1 MALIRYEFYYMM
13 IDNDL
18 VTSVVFTTSFYYLI
32 INEFGSNFDLELKII
47 LGLTT
52 LGFLYS
58 IFHNDY
64 SHVFIY
70 LINTLLKIGV
80 SWKNSYEK
88 RKTYKE
94 SDSIART
101 LTSHIITFDE
111 QPEPV
116 IYYDPESLQIIHYN
130 RKSEAILKYKGNQKS
145 IVH

>member
-1 MALIRYEFYYMM
+1 MVSRWLNTYFSSNKVNSNQLIKDFSITYNIYSISMALIRYEFYYMM

-88 RKTYKE
+88 RKTYKDNIPH
-94 SDSIART
+94 S
-101 LTSHIITFDE
+101 
-111 QPEPV
+111 
-116 IYYDPESLQIIHYN
+116 
-130 RKSEAILKYKGNQKS
+130 
-145 IVH
+145 